1 MTDKSVLIIGG
12 GVAGLSAAL
21 DLARFDIGVEIIEK
35 SDFLGGHAIGFS
47 CKATDQCVK
56 CGACMVEEK
65 LKYVIGNPKIKYFLD
80 SNIKKITNSK
90 RFSVILE
97 KGPEYIDPQMCTG
110 CGECFDKCP
119 SKGAITRGFSKSN
132 IPFYAISKERRIN
145 IDDKSCTICQ
155 DICPEEAINLD
166 KKETEFNTEADAIIV
181 ATGFTPFNPESKPY
195 GYNIFKNVVTN
206 LDLERMLRQES
217 RAIRPSDNSQPK
229 HIAFIQCVGSRDAKL
244 NHLWCSKV
252 CCGSALR
259 MARLIKARQ
268 PETKITFFYI
278 DIQTFGKDFE
288 IFYKDVQEDVRM
300 IRAIPGDI
308 FKTEDDSLRITYPD
322 NTTHETRE
330 EIFDLVVLSIGLT
343 PCSGIQDMAKVLN
356 IELADTGFFSTSG
369 ESGLTSKDGIFTAG
383 TAMGPMNI
391 AETVANAG
399 NTAWQTLKY
408 LTQVSHP

>member
-132 IPFYAISKERRIN
+132 IPFYAISRERCIN
-145 IDDKSCTICQ
+145 IEDKSCTICQ
-155 DICPEEAINLD
+155 DICPEGAINLD

-217 RAIRPSDNSQPK
+217 RAKRPSDDSQPK

-288 IFYKDVQEDVRM
+288 IFYKDVKEDVRM

-356 IELADTGFFSTSG
+356 TELADTGFFSTSG

-383 TAMGPMNI
+383 TAMGPMSI

-408 LTQVSHP
+408 LNL

>member
-1 MTDKSVLIIGG
+1 MTDKSVVIIGG

-35 SDFLGGHAIGFS
+35 SNFLGGHAIGFS
-47 CKATDQCVK
+47 CKATDHCVK

-65 LKYVIGNPKIKYFLD
+65 LKYVIENPQIKYFLD
-80 SNIKKITNSK
+80 SSIKKITNSK
-90 RFSVILE
+90 RFTVNLE
-97 KGPEYIDPQMCTG
+97 KGPDYINPQRCTG

-132 IPFYAISKERRIN
+132 IPFYAIIKKECIN
-145 IDDKSCTICQ
+145 IEEKSCAICQ
-155 DICPEEAINLD
+155 NICPEGAINLD
-166 KKETEFNTEADAIIV
+166 KKEAEFNTKADAIIV
-181 ATGFTPFNPESKPY
+181 ATGFTPFNPKSKPY

-206 LDLERMLRQES
+206 LELEKMLRQES
-217 RAIRPSDNSQPK
+217 RAKRPSDNSKPK

-268 PETKITFFYI
+268 PETKIAFFYI

-288 IFYKDVQEDVRM
+288 IFYKNVREDIRL

-308 FKTEDDSLRITYPD
+308 LKTEDESLRITFSD
-322 NTTHETRE
+322 DITHETVE

-343 PCSGIQDMAKVLN
+343 PCKGTQDMASLLN
-356 IELADTGFFSTSG
+356 IELADTGFFNTSG
-369 ESGLTSKDGIFTAG
+369 ENMLTSKDGIFAAG
-383 TAMGPMNI
+383 TAMGPMSI
-391 AETVANAG
+391 AETIANAG

-408 LTQVSHP
+408 LNA

>member
-47 CKATDQCVK
+47 CKAADRCVK

-65 LKYVIGNPKIKYFLD
+65 LKYVIENPKIKYFLD
-80 SNIKKITNSK
+80 SNIKNITNSK
-90 RFSVILE
+90 RFSVSLE
-97 KGPEYIDPQMCTG
+97 KGPEYIDPQKCTG
-110 CGECFDKCP
+110 CGACFDKCP

-132 IPFYAISKERRIN
+132 IPFYAISKEKCIN
-145 IDDKSCTICQ
+145 IEDESCTICQ
-155 DICPEEAINLD
+155 DICPEGAINLD

-195 GYNIFKNVVTN
+195 GYNLFKNVVTN

-217 RAIRPSDNSQPK
+217 RVKRPSDNMEPK
-229 HIAFIQCVGSRDAKL
+229 QIAFIQCVGSRDAKL

-268 PETKITFFYI
+268 PETEIIFFYV

-288 IFYKDVQEDVRM
+288 IFYKDVKKDVRM

-308 FKTEDDSLRITYPD
+308 LKTKYDSLRITFAD
-322 NTTHETRE
+322 NSTHETVE

-343 PCSGIQDMAKVLN
+343 PCKGTQDMAKLLN
-356 IELADTGFFSTSG
+356 IESADTGFFNTSG

-383 TAMGPMNI
+383 TAMGPMSI

-399 NTAWQTLKY
+399 NTAWHTLKY
-408 LTQVSHP
+408 LNS

>member
-132 IPFYAISKERRIN
+132 IPFYAISKEKCIN
-145 IDDKSCTICQ
+145 IKDKSCTICQ
-155 DICPEEAINLD
+155 DICPEGAINLD

-181 ATGFTPFNPESKPY
+181 ATGFSPFNPESKPY

-383 TAMGPMNI
+383 TAMGPMSI

-408 LTQVSHP
+408 LNS

>member
-56 CGACMVEEK
+56 CGACMVEDK
-65 LKYVIGNPKIKYFLD
+65 LKHVFENPKINYFLD
-80 SNIKKITNSK
+80 SKIKKITISK
-90 RFSVILE
+90 RFSVRLE
-97 KGPEYIDPQMCTG
+97 KGPEYIDPQKCTG
-110 CGECFDKCP
+110 CGECFNECP
-119 SKGAITRGFSKSN
+119 SKGAITQGFSKN
-132 IPFYAISKERRIN
+132 NLPFYAINKEKCTN
-145 IDDKSCTICQ
+145 IEGKSCIICQ
-155 DICPEEAINLD
+155 DLCAEGAINLD
-166 KKETEFNTEADAIIV
+166 KKEEEFNTKADAIIV

-195 GYNIFKNVVTN
+195 GYNRFKNVVTN

-229 HIAFIQCVGSRDAKL
+229 RITFVQCVGSRDAKL

-278 DIQTFGKDFE
+278 DIQTFGKDFG
-288 IFYKDVQEDVRM
+288 IFYKDVKEDVRM
-300 IRAIPGDI
+300 IRAVPGDI
-308 FKTEDDSLRITYPD
+308 LKTEDESLRITFAD
-322 NTTHETRE
+322 DTTHETRE

-343 PCSGIQDMAKVLN
+343 PCKGTQDMAKLLN
-356 IELADTGFFSTSG
+356 IKLADTGFFKTSG

-383 TAMGPMNI
+383 ASMGPMSI

-399 NTAWQTLKY
+399 NTVWQTLKY
-408 LTQVSHP
+408 LNP

>member
-1 MTDKSVLIIGG
+1 MTDNRVLIVGG

-21 DLARFDIGVEIIEK
+21 DLARFDVGVEIIEK
-35 SDFLGGHAIGFS
+35 SDFLGGHAIGFL

-65 LKYVIGNPKIKYFLD
+65 LKCVIENPKIKYFLG
-80 SNIKKITNSK
+80 SNIKKITKSK
-90 RFSVILE
+90 RFSVSLE
-97 KGPEYIDPQMCTG
+97 KGPEYIDPQRCIG

-132 IPFYAISKERRIN
+132 IPFYAISKEKCIN
-145 IDDKSCTICQ
+145 IEGKSCIICQ
-155 DICPEEAINLD
+155 DICDEGAINLD
-166 KKETEFNTEADAIIV
+166 KKETEFNTKADAIIV

-195 GYNIFKNVVTN
+195 GYNLFKNVVTN
-206 LDLERMLRQES
+206 LDLEKMLRQES
-217 RAIRPSDNSQPK
+217 RAIKPSDNSQPK
-229 HIAFIQCVGSRDAKL
+229 NIAFIQCVGSRDAKL

-268 PETKITFFYI
+268 PETEITFFYI

-288 IFYKDVQEDVRM
+288 IFYKDVKEDVRM

-308 FKTEDDSLRITYPD
+308 LKTENDSLRITFSD
-322 NTTHETRE
+322 TSTHETVE

-343 PCSGIQDMAKVLN
+343 PCKGTQDVAKLLN
-356 IELADTGFFSTSG
+356 IELAHTGFFSVPG
-369 ESGLTSKDGIFTAG
+369 ESGVTSKDGIFTAG
-383 TAMGPMNI
+383 TAVGPMSI
-391 AETVANAG
+391 AETIANAG
-399 NTAWQTLKY
+399 STAWQTLKY
-408 LTQVSHP
+408 LNS

>member
-1 MTDKSVLIIGG
+1 MTDKSVLIVGG
-12 GVAGLSAAL
+12 GVAGISAAL

-47 CKATDQCVK
+47 CKATNQCVK

-65 LKYVIGNPKIKYFLD
+65 LKYVIENPKIKYFLD

-90 RFSVILE
+90 QFSVSLE
-97 KGPEYIDPQMCTG
+97 KGPEYIDPQRCTG
-110 CGECFDKCP
+110 CGECFYKCP
-119 SKGAITRGFSKSN
+119 SKNAITRGFSKSN
-132 IPFYAISKERRIN
+132 LPFYAICKEKCVN
-145 IDDKSCTICQ
+145 IEDKSCTICQ
-155 DICPEEAINLD
+155 DICPEGSINLD
-166 KKETEFNTEADAIIV
+166 KKETEFNTKVDAIIV
-181 ATGFTPFNPESKPY
+181 AIGFTPFNPESKPY
-195 GYNIFKNVVTN
+195 GYNLFKNVVTN

-217 RAIRPSDNSQPK
+217 RAIRPSDNAQPK

-288 IFYKDVQEDVRM
+288 IFYKDVKEDVRM

-308 FKTEDDSLRITYPD
+308 LKTENDSLRITFSD
-322 NTTHETRE
+322 NTTHETVE

-343 PCSGIQDMAKVLN
+343 PCKGTQNVAKLLN
-356 IELADTGFFSTSG
+356 IELADTGFFNTS
-369 ESGLTSKDGIFTAG
+369 EKSGLTSKDGIFTAG
-383 TAMGPMNI
+383 TAMGPMSI

-399 NTAWQTLKY
+399 STAWQTLKY
-408 LTQVSHP
+408 LNL

>member
-132 IPFYAISKERRIN
+132 IPFYAISKEKCIN
-145 IDDKSCTICQ
+145 IKDKSCTICQ
-155 DICPEEAINLD
+155 DICPEGAINLD

-181 ATGFTPFNPESKPY
+181 ATGFSPFNPESKPY
-195 GYNIFKNVVTN
+195 GYNLFKNVVTN

-259 MARLIKARQ
+259 MARLIKARR

-343 PCSGIQDMAKVLN
+343 PCNGIQDMAKVLN

-383 TAMGPMNI
+383 TAMGPMSI

-408 LTQVSHP
+408 LNS

>member
-56 CGACMVEEK
+56 CCACMVEEK

-132 IPFYAISKERRIN
+132 IPFYAISKERCIN

-155 DICPEEAINLD
+155 DICPEGTINLD

-383 TAMGPMNI
+383 TAMGPMSI

-408 LTQVSHP
+408 LNL

>member
-35 SDFLGGHAIGFS
+35 SNFLGGHAIGFS

-56 CGACMVEEK
+56 CGACIVEEK
-65 LKYVIGNPKIKYFLD
+65 LKYVIENPEIKYFLD

-90 RFSVILE
+90 RFSVSLE
-97 KGPEYIDPQMCTG
+97 KGPEYIDPQRCTG

-132 IPFYAISKERRIN
+132 IPFYAISKEKCIN
-145 IDDKSCTICQ
+145 IDDKSCAICQ
-155 DICPEEAINLD
+155 NICVEGAINLD
-166 KKETEFNTEADAIIV
+166 KKETEFKTEADAIIV
-181 ATGFTPFNPESKPY
+181 ATGFTSFNPKGKPY
-195 GYNIFKNVVTN
+195 GYNKFKNVVTN

-217 RAIRPSDNSQPK
+217 RAKKPSDNSSPK

-259 MARLIKARQ
+259 TARLIKARQ

-288 IFYKDVQEDVRM
+288 IFYKDVREDVRM

-308 FKTEDDSLRITYPD
+308 LMTEDESLRITFAD
-322 NTTHETRE
+322 DTTHETRE

-343 PCSGIQDMAKVLN
+343 PCKGTQDMAKLLN
-356 IELADTGFFSTSG
+356 IKLADTGFFKTSG
-369 ESGLTSKDGIFTAG
+369 ESGLTSKNGIFTAG
-383 TAMGPMNI
+383 TAVEPMSI
-391 AETVANAG
+391 AETIANAG
-399 NTAWQTLKY
+399 NTSWQVLKY
-408 LTQVSHP
+408 LNS

>member
-47 CKATDQCVK
+47 CKAADRCVK

-132 IPFYAISKERRIN
+132 IPFYAISKERCIN
-145 IDDKSCTICQ
+145 IEDKSCTICQ
-155 DICPEEAINLD
+155 DICPEGAINLD

-195 GYNIFKNVVTN
+195 GYNLFKNVVTN

-259 MARLIKARQ
+259 MARLIKARR

-288 IFYKDVQEDVRM
+288 IFYKNDVQEDVRM

-343 PCSGIQDMAKVLN
+343 PCNGIQDMAKVIN

-383 TAMGPMNI
+383 TAMGPMSI

-399 NTAWQTLKY
+399 STAWQTLKY
-408 LTQVSHP
+408 LNL

>member
-80 SNIKKITNSK
+80 SNIKEITNSK

-132 IPFYAISKERRIN
+132 IPFYAISKERCIN
-145 IDDKSCTICQ
+145 IEDKSCTICQ
-155 DICPEEAINLD
+155 DICPEGAINLD

-195 GYNIFKNVVTN
+195 GYNLFKNVVTN

-383 TAMGPMNI
+383 TAMGPMSI

-408 LTQVSHP
+408 LNS